1 MLWPMRTHV
10 FLAAVIVI
18 AGCKN
23 MPKIGEEGGAESET
37 KPVLY
42 GYDDEAPRNP
52 PDTCKDLGRVE
63 VSIISKGRF
72 PEKEFRSEAL
82 DRGGNGVANMRQAGS
97 EDVFHGTKYMFKGTV
112 VKCPESPKAA
122 APASADAPK

>member
-1 MLWPMRTHV
+1 MRAPV
-10 FLAAVIVI
+10 FLAAIILI

-23 MPKIGEEGGAESET
+23 MPKIGEEAESGP

-42 GYDDEAPRNP
+42 GYDDDAPRNP

-63 VSIISKGRF
+63 VSIIGKGRF
-72 PEKEFRSEAL
+72 PEKEFRREAT
-82 DRGGNGVANMRQAGS
+82 DRGGNGVANIRSAGN

-112 VKCPESPKAA
+112 VKCPEAPKAA
-122 APASADAPK
+122 APVSTGAPK